1 VSLEVLNRG
10 LSYIIIEIRQ
20 APINFKLS
28 SLKRF
33 LSFPPEFTRGAVAFV
48 FLSTSLISFAF
59 AYERRVVGT
68 PLRVARDE
76 EGVVRWLNREDI
88 HGSVDSG
95 NVTSKS
101 VTNSD
106 ELGLK

>member
-1 VSLEVLNRG
+1 
-10 LSYIIIEIRQ
+10 
-20 APINFKLS
+20 
-28 SLKRF
+28 

-48 FLSTSLISFAF
+48 FLSTSFISFAF

-76 EGVVRWLNREDI
+76 EGVVRWLTREDL
-88 HGSVDSG
+88 HGPADTSG
-95 NVTSKS
+95 NGTPKS
-101 VTNSD
+101 ITSD